1 LIIKSDSGEW
11 EVKFLE
17 FGNKRLN
24 IKNNLDV
31 IVALGVIVIVL
42 MIIIPLPKELI
53 DLLLALNITLSI
65 VIILI
70 TMFTTSVLQLSV
82 FPTLLLVTTLFR
94 LALNISSTRLILT
107 EADAGTIITAF
118 GNFVIRGNY
127 VVGIVI
133 FLIIVVIQFM
143 VITNGAGRVAEVSA
157 RFTLDAMPGKQM
169 SIDADLNSG
178 MIDEAQAKKRRQDL
192 QSEADFYGSMDG
204 ASKFVKGDAIAGI
217 IITVINI
224 VAGIIIGVLQKDMS
238 AAQSAQT
245 YVILTVGDGLVSQVP
260 ALLIST
266 ASGILVTRSGS
277 KNNLG
282 ETLSEQLTA
291 FPVATGIASVLML
304 FLGIVP
310 GMPKVPFLAAAA
322 AMGGLTYL
330 LYKDAAVKEAKDFV
344 SEEDEIIQSERKE
357 PENVMNL
364 ISVEPM
370 EVEIGYGLIPLAD
383 ESNGGDLLQRIA
395 SVRRQCAIEM
405 GIVVQPIR
413 IRDNLQL
420 KANEYIVKIRGT
432 MVISSELM
440 PNMLL
445 CMDPTG
451 ENSDIPGIKTI
462 EPTFG
467 LPAVWINKDQ
477 REEAE
482 IKGLTVVDPTTVMVT
497 HLTETIKTHSYELL
511 GRQEVK
517 LIVDNAKEKYS
528 AVVEELIPDLLTIGE
543 LQKVLQNLLK
553 EKVPIKDVVTIM
565 ESLADNSKNTRD
577 LETLTEY
584 VRFSLARTICNQI
597 VDEDR
602 KITVLT
608 LDPSLEEVIAK
619 NTQKSVQGS
628 FPTVDP
634 DTTTKILTS
643 IKNTVESVYFY
654 NNQPIILVSPNIRPV
669 FRKLIE
675 MVFPHIMVIS
685 LNEVPNDVQINSEG
699 VVKI

>member
-1 LIIKSDSGEW
+1 MNLSPIN
-11 EVKFLE
+11 
-17 FGNKRLN
+17 NKKMNL
-24 IKNNLDV
+24 KENLDV
-31 IVALGVIVIVL
+31 LVAIGVIGIVL
-42 MIIIPLPKELI
+42 MIIIPLPKGVL
-53 DLLLALNITLSI
+53 DVLLALNITLSV
-65 VIILI
+65 VIMLI
-70 TMFTTSVLQLSV
+70 TMFTTNVLQLSV

-107 EADAGTIITAF
+107 EADAGSIITAF
-118 GNFVIRGNY
+118 GDFVVGGNY
-127 VVGIVI
+127 VVGIII
-133 FLIIVVIQFM
+133 FIIIVIVNFI

-178 MIDEAQAKKRRQDL
+178 LIDEATAKIRRQDL
-192 QSEADFYGSMDG
+192 QSEADFYGAMDG

-217 IITVINI
+217 IITLINI
-224 VAGIIIGVLQKDMS
+224 VGGIIIGVMMKNMS
-238 AAQSAQT
+238 AGDAASK
-245 YVILTVGDGLVSQVP
+245 YIILTVGDGLVGQIP

-266 ASGILVTRSGS
+266 SSGILVTRSGS
-277 KNNLG
+277 RDNFGKTFAN
-282 ETLSEQLTA
+282 QLTA
-291 FPVATGIASVLML
+291 FPVVTGIATILM
-304 FLGIVP
+304 FSIGIIP
-310 GMPKVPFLAAAA
+310 GMPKLPFFLAAAA
-322 AMGGLTYL
+322 MGVLTYL
-330 LYKDAAVKEAKDFV
+330 LYKEENKKQELAIAMK
-344 SEEDEIIQSERKE
+344 EDEIVEMERKE

-383 ESNGGDLLQRIA
+383 ETTGGDLLQRIA

-420 KANEYIVKIRGT
+420 RTNEYVIKIRGT
-432 MVISSELM
+432 VIASSELM

-451 ENSDIPGIKTI
+451 DNSDIPGIKTI

-497 HLTETIKTHSYELL
+497 HLTETIKAHSYELL

-517 LIVDNAKEKYS
+517 LIVDNTREKYS
-528 AVVEELIPDLLTIGE
+528 AVVDELIPDLLTIGE
-543 LQKVLQNLLK
+543 LQKVLQNLLR
-553 EKVPIKDVVTIM
+553 EKVPIKDMVTIM
-565 ESLADNSKNTRD
+565 ESLADNSRNTKD
-577 LETLTEY
+577 IELLTEY

-597 VDEDR
+597 INEDR
-602 KITVLT
+602 AVTVVT
-608 LDPSLEEVIAK
+608 LHPQLEELVASNI
-619 NTQKSVQGS
+619 QKSIQGT
-628 FPTVDP
+628 FPTIDP
-634 DTTTKILTS
+634 DTTTRIFNNIRDT
-643 IKNTVESVYFY
+643 IESVYFY
-654 NNQPIILVSPNIRPV
+654 NNQPVILVSPNIRCV

-675 MVFPHIMVIS
+675 MAFPHIMVIS
-685 LNEVPNDVQINSEG
+685 LNEIPNDVEIRTEG
-699 VVKI
+699 VVTL

>member
-1 LIIKSDSGEW
+1 MVLGGRKVD
-11 EVKFLE
+11 
-17 FGNKRLN
+17 

-31 IVALGVIVIVL
+31 IIAFAVICIVL
-42 MIIIPLPKELI
+42 MIIIPVPKIML
-53 DLLLALNITLSI
+53 DLLLAFNITLSI

-82 FPTLLLVTTLFR
+82 FPSLLLVTTLFR
-94 LALNISSTRLILT
+94 LALNISSTRLILS
-107 EADAGTIITAF
+107 EADAGNIISAF
-118 GNFVIRGNY
+118 GEFVIRGNY

-143 VITNGAGRVAEVSA
+143 VITAGAGRVAEVSA

-169 SIDADLNSG
+169 SIDADLNNGIIS
-178 MIDEAQAKKRRQDL
+178 EAEAMKKRNDL
-192 QSEADFYGSMDG
+192 QAEADLYGAMDG
-204 ASKFVKGDAIAGI
+204 ASKFVKGDAVACL
-217 IITVINI
+217 IITAINVI
-224 VAGIIIGVLQKDMS
+224 AGIIIGVLQKDMGIVQ
-238 AAQSAQT
+238 AAQT
-245 YVILTVGDGLVSQVP
+245 YVRLSVGDGLVSQFP

-266 ASGILVTRSGS
+266 ASGILVTRSGDKQS
-277 KNNLG
+277 LG
-282 ETLSEQLTA
+282 ATLTEQLTG
-291 FPVATGIASVLML
+291 FPIAVGIASAIML
-304 FLGIVP
+304 FLGLVP
-310 GMPKVPFLAAAA
+310 NMPKFAFFAASLATGALA
-322 AMGGLTYL
+322 YF
-330 LYKDAAVKEAKDFV
+330 LYKEESVKQEREFI
-344 SEEDEIIQSERKE
+344 SEEEEIIQSERKE

-383 ESNGGDLLQRIA
+383 ENTGGDLLQRIA

-420 KANEYIVKIRGT
+420 KANEYIIKIRGI
-432 MVISSELM
+432 MVVSSELM
-440 PNMLL
+440 PSMLL

-462 EPTFG
+462 EPTFN

-497 HLTETIKTHSYELL
+497 HLTETIKIHSYELL

-517 LIVDNAKEKYS
+517 LIVDNIKEKYS
-528 AVVEELIPDLLTIGE
+528 AVVEELIPDLITLGE
-543 LQKVLQNLLK
+543 FQKVLQNLLK
-553 EKVPIKDVVTIM
+553 EKVPIKDMVTIM
-565 ESLADNSKNTRD
+565 ESLADNAKGTRD
-577 LETLTEY
+577 IEILTEY
-584 VRFSLARTICNQI
+584 VRFALARTICNQVI
-597 VDEDR
+597 DENR
-602 KITVLT
+602 TITVIT
-608 LDPSLEEVIAK
+608 LDSNLEEIIGS
-619 NTQKSVQGS
+619 NIQKSVQGS

-634 DTTTKILTS
+634 DTTTQILTS

-654 NNQPIILVSPNIRPV
+654 NNQPIILVSPNIRCV

-699 VVKI
+699 VVRI

>member
-1 LIIKSDSGEW
+1 MLGEKRLDIKS
-11 EVKFLE
+11 
-17 FGNKRLN
+17 
-24 IKNNLDV
+24 NLDV
-31 IVALGVIVIVL
+31 VIAFGVIGIVL
-42 MIIIPLPKELI
+42 MIIIPLPKIML
-53 DLLLALNITLSI
+53 DLLLALNITISI

-70 TMFTTSVLQLSV
+70 TMFTTNVLQLSV

-94 LALNISSTRLILT
+94 LGLNISSTRLILT
-107 EADAGTIITAF
+107 EADAGTIVSAF
-118 GNFVIRGNY
+118 GDFVIRGNY
-127 VVGIVI
+127 VVGIII

-143 VITNGAGRVAEVSA
+143 VITNGAGRVSEVSA

-178 MIDEAQAKKRRQDL
+178 MIDDAMAKKRRQDL
-192 QSEADFYGSMDG
+192 QAEADFYGAMDG

-217 IITVINI
+217 IVTIINI
-224 VAGIIIGVLQKDMS
+224 IGGIIIGVMFNGMD
-238 AAQSAQT
+238 AGTAAQT
-245 YVILTVGDGLVSQVP
+245 YTKLTVGDGLVSQVP

-266 ASGILVTRSGS
+266 ASGILVTRSG
-277 KNNLG
+277 ND
-282 ETLSEQLTA
+282 ETFGDTVSNQLTA
-291 FPVATGIASVLML
+291 FPIATGIASAVML
-304 FLGIVP
+304 FLGLVP
-310 GMPKVPFLAAAA
+310 NMPKIPFFVAAV

-330 LYKDAAVKEAKDFV
+330 LYKEDAAKQV
-344 SEEDEIIQSERKE
+344 EEVITEEEEIMQQERKE

-364 ISVEPM
+364 ISVEAM

-383 ESNGGDLLQRIA
+383 ESSGGDLLQRIA

-420 KANEYIVKIRGT
+420 KTNEYIIKIRGT
-432 MVISSELM
+432 KVVSSELM
-440 PNMLL
+440 PSMLL

-451 ENSDIPGIKTI
+451 ENSDLPGIKTI

-477 REEAE
+477 REDAE

-497 HLTETIKTHSYELL
+497 HLTETIKNHSYELL

-543 LQKVLQNLLK
+543 LQKVLQNLLR
-553 EKVPIKDVVTIM
+553 EKVPIKDIVTIM
-565 ESLADNSKNTRD
+565 ESLADNARNTRD
-577 LETLTEY
+577 LEVLTEY
-584 VRFSLARTICNQI
+584 VRFSLSRTICNTV
-597 VDEDR
+597 VDENR
-602 KITVLT
+602 TINVVT
-608 LDPSLEEVIAK
+608 LDPVIEDIVA
-619 NTQKSVQGS
+619 NNIQKSVQGS

-634 DTTTKILTS
+634 DTTTRILGA
-643 IKNTVESVYFY
+643 IKDTVESVYFY

-675 MVFPHIMVIS
+675 MVFPQIMIIS

-699 VVKI
+699 VVRI